1 MGDDRLP
8 AGAVGEDGMD
18 LSPRDADLLRLLDYW
33 HGKRAQRGFPR
44 RGDIDPIDLRFML
57 ERIALIEV
65 HDGPRRRYRLRLVG
79 SWWAQKYGFEPT
91 GIWLDEWPNP
101 DQLKLVLA
109 TYERLIALRRPL
121 VLVRDH
127 WIDEKLL
134 NYEAALLP
142 LSEDDAQLTM
152 IVAGIGQDQLP

>member
-1 MGDDRLP
+1 
-8 AGAVGEDGMD
+8 
-18 LSPRDADLLRLLDYW
+18 
-33 HGKRAQRGFPR
+33 
-44 RGDIDPIDLRFML
+44 ML

-142 LSEDDAQLTM
+142 LSEDDAQITM
-152 IVAGIGQDQLP
+152 IVAGIGQDQHP